1 MSRLG
6 VAFDGRA
13 PLSVIPEQAR
23 VAEAGGAT
31 TLWVASHLF
40 LRDPITTAHLAL
52 AATTKLRVAL
62 MAMSPYSVHP
72 VFIAMAAAALEEVFP
87 GRVTLCLGVGA
98 PGDLAAA
105 GIEAPKPL
113 TTLRESIRICR
124 SLFAG
129 ESLRHEGEVFRAGGR
144 RLAGA
149 TRPIPIVLAASGPQM
164 LEMSG
169 AEADG
174 VLISAATSTP
184 FVRFS
189 LDLAD
194 KGIAQ
199 AGRSHPGFQRCGI
212 VYTRVGGPDD
222 RVVDALRRTM
232 GFILRGAH
240 HAKNLELAGSQLDQ
254 KRLFAAYA
262 AEDWATV
269 ESLVTDDVIRRHA
282 AAGLPREVAARY
294 AAYGRVGL
302 DEVIVGGIDD
312 TAELET
318 ALAAAR
324 SGLGL

>member
-1 MSRLG
+1 MTAALG

-13 PLSVIPEQAR
+13 PLSSIPEQAR
-23 VAEAGGAT
+23 VAEAGGAR

-52 AATTKLRVAL
+52 AATTRLRIAL

-105 GIEAPKPL
+105 GIDAPKPL

-124 SLFAG
+124 GLFAG
-129 ESLRHEGEVFRAGGR
+129 EGVRYAGDVFKLGGR

-169 AEADG
+169 VEADG

-184 FVRFS
+184 FVRWC
-189 LDLAD
+189 LDAAD
-194 KGIAQ
+194 KNAQ
-199 AGRSHPGFQRCGI
+199 AGFQRCGI
-212 VYTRVGGPDD
+212 VYTRVGDD
-222 RVVDALRRTM
+222 AAMLVQSIRRTM

-254 KRLFAAYA
+254 QALFDAYA
-262 AEDWATV
+262 KEDWATV
-269 ESLVTDDVIRRHA
+269 EKLVTDAVVARHA
-282 AAGLPREVAARY
+282 AVGLPAQVGERY
-294 AAYGRVGL
+294 AEYAAAGL

-312 TAELET
+312 ARGLEA

-324 SGLGL
+324 LGLQRA